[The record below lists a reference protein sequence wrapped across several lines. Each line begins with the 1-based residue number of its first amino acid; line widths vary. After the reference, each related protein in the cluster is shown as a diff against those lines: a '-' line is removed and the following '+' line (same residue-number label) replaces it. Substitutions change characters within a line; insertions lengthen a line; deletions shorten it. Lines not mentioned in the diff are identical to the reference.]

1 MILEKDKSRIYRVC
15 MHEAAH
21 IVIANLYSYG
31 CIDMSITFSNFEHSG
46 AAEID
51 LFKRDIDT
59 FEKLESHLRERIQIL
74 YAGVIAE
81 SINLET
87 EEHDMKYALDQ
98 WKNGGGVDDHKK
110 IRELTR
116 IYRNF
121 KYPKTDS
128 SENAVKELKELDDEL
143 ITITGNLVF
152 EHLDKIKSLA
162 DKIFAK
168 VNRYDQIFSLSKDEI
183 ADALKEQ
190 LL

>member
-1 MILEKDKSRIYRVC
+1 MILEEDKPRIYKVC

-21 IVIANLYSYG
+21 IVVAYLYSYG
-31 CIDMSITFSNFEHSG
+31 YLDINITFSNPGHSG

-87 EEHDMKYALDQ
+87 EEYNIEYALDQ
-98 WKNGGGVDDHKK
+98 WNNGGGVDDHKK

-116 IYRNF
+116 IYRNI

-128 SENAVKELKELDDEL
+128 LENAGKELKKLDDEL
-143 ITITGNLVF
+143 ISITGNLVF
-152 EHLDKIKSLA
+152 DNLDKIKSLA
-162 DKIFAK
+162 DKIFVK
-168 VNRYDQIFSLSKDEI
+168 VNQYDQIFSLSKDEI